1 VANVPIALGV
11 DPPKPLFELPK
22 RRVVGLTVRPD
33 RLSDLRRVRASR
45 IGTHAQGYADLDY
58 IRKEMEYAYEIFD
71 RRRDWPLVDVSAKSI
86 EEAAVEVVTLLG
98 HKIDKGESVDY

>member
-1 VANVPIALGV
+1 
-11 DPPKPLFELPK
+11 
-22 RRVVGLTVRPD
+22 
-33 RLSDLRRVRASR
+33 
-45 IGTHAQGYADLDY
+45 
-58 IRKEMEYAYEIFD
+58 MEYAYEIFD